1 MYLSFFG
8 ITFFLTQ
15 IYLASL
21 SVGNGC
27 LPKRIL
33 DRNLGQERTI
43 FAQGNERI

>member
-1 MYLSFFG
+1 MYLFG
-8 ITFFLTQ
+8 ITSFMTQ

-33 DRNLGQERTI
+33 DRNLGQEHTL
-43 FAQGNERI
+43 FAHGNEREI